1 MEWWIN
7 IAAVCHTGV
16 QGSIPAASKHR
27 VFLECAGPQNSCDHL
42 NEMAPQQLPADSLSA
57 WPREAACIIST
68 VAVDATPV
76 LSSGHKDFVVQRSL
90 FYELVSLVC
99 LFSDHSEIELSFFLN
114 MGQPRPLFV
123 YFSL

>member
-1 MEWWIN
+1 
-7 IAAVCHTGV
+7 
-16 QGSIPAASKHR
+16 
-27 VFLECAGPQNSCDHL
+27 
-42 NEMAPQQLPADSLSA
+42 MAPQQLPADSLSA

-99 LFSDHSEIELSFFLN
+99 LFSDHSEIELSGGIL
-114 MGQPRPLFV
+114 QKAEQSKAPRLLKRARLSGTRRSPKPAMKVWLP
-123 YFSL
+123 